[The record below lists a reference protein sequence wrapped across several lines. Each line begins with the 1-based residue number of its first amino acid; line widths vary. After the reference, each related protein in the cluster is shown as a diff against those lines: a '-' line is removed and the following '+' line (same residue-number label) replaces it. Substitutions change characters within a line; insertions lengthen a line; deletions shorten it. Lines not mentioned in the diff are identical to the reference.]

1 MSNYKR
7 FVSYLYE
14 YVADKKTDNRGFVRI
29 ELRSGICRMQFQL
42 KVFSLPEHTPVS
54 VYGCTYSDGQLTG
67 YPLGR
72 LQAGKDGISGL
83 LSIPERIPGTT
94 YTILEFNGLLLTEPQ
109 GKFYC
114 SQWDDNPMIP
124 SQFHALSDGAEDH
137 PSKATDTPSEA
148 PSPQVRAGEAVVSE
162 EETASEIPSPQVEA
176 TSEASPTQADSDSE
190 VRSAQMEA
198 ATEASSTQAEAVTE
212 ASSTQAEAVTE
223 VASPQVKA
231 ASEVHSA
238 QVEAAP
244 DVASAQAE
252 TNPEVASPQ
261 MEPDREIAPS
271 QIETASKASAPQAE
285 TTPDAVSEAS
295 RNRGGTVQAAGSPVM
310 DQAVSNEWAKIKKNY
325 TPCSPFYD
333 DEVEDCVRISIR
345 DFPELRKYGFPLG
358 CNQFIH
364 HGYQNYNHLLLGRMN
379 SSKSCEY
386 VLGVPGVYNSNEQF
400 MASMHGFSYFKPAR
414 LKEAPRSGRTGY
426 WLRPIK

>member
-14 YVADKKTDNRGFVRI
+14 YVADKKTDNRGFVKI

-54 VYGCTYSDGQLTG
+54 VYGCTYSDGRLTG

-72 LQAGKDGISGL
+72 LQASKDGISGL
-83 LSIPERIPGTT
+83 LTIPERIPGTT

-114 SQWDDNPMIP
+114 SQWDDNPLIP
-124 SQFHALSDGAEDH
+124 SQFQPLSESTEKQ
-137 PSKATDTPSEA
+137 PSEAPDTPSKA
-148 PSPQVRAGEAVVSE
+148 PSPQVRAGEAA
-162 EETASEIPSPQVEA
+162 ASQEKAAAKITSPQIE
-176 TSEASPTQADSDSE
+176 TSSEASSTRAESDSE
-190 VRSAQMEA
+190 VHSAQRESA
-198 ATEASSTQAEAVTE
+198 PEASSTQAESAP
-212 ASSTQAEAVTE
+212 EAV
-223 VASPQVKA
+223 S
-231 ASEVHSA
+231 S
-238 QVEAAP
+238 
-244 DVASAQAE
+244 QAE
-252 TNPEVASPQ
+252 TNPDVASPQ
-261 MEPDREIAPS
+261 MESAREVASS
-271 QIETASKASAPQAE
+271 QIETAWKASLPQTE
-285 TTPDAVSEAS
+285 TTPDIASEDYPD
-295 RNRGGTVQAAGSPVM
+295 RGGAVQAADSPVM
-310 DQAVSNEWAKIKKNY
+310 DKTVSNEWAEIKKNY
-325 TPCSPFYD
+325 PPCSPFYD
-333 DEVEDCVRISIR
+333 DEIEDCVHISIK

-386 VLGVPGVYNSNEQF
+386 ALGVPGVYNSNEQF
-400 MASMHGFSYFKPAR
+400 MASMHGFNYFKPAR
-414 LKEAPRSGRTGY
+414 IKEAPRSGRTGY

>member
-124 SQFHALSDGAEDH
+124 SQFHALSDGTEEH

-176 TSEASPTQADSDSE
+176 ASEASPTQADSD
-190 VRSAQMEA
+190 
-198 ATEASSTQAEAVTE
+198 
-212 ASSTQAEAVTE
+212 
-223 VASPQVKA
+223 
-231 ASEVHSA
+231 SEVHSA

-310 DQAVSNEWAKIKKNY
+310 DQTVSHEWAKIKKNY

>member
-29 ELRSGICRMQFQL
+29 ELRSGTCRMQFQL
-42 KVFSLPEHTPVS
+42 KVFSLPEHTPVL
-54 VYGCTYSDGQLTG
+54 VYGCTYSDGRLTG

-72 LQAGKDGISGL
+72 IHAGKDGISGSL
-83 LSIPERIPGTT
+83 TISERIPGTT

-114 SQWDDNPMIP
+114 SQWDDNPIIP
-124 SQFHALSDGAEDH
+124 SQFQPLPDSTEEQ
-137 PSKATDTPSEA
+137 PSETSDNHSEET
-148 PSPQVRAGEAVVSE
+148 PSPQVKTGKATGSRGEAASKK
-162 EETASEIPSPQVEA
+162 TAL
-176 TSEASPTQADSDSE
+176 
-190 VRSAQMEA
+190 QME
-198 ATEASSTQAEAVTE
+198 S
-212 ASSTQAEAVTE
+212 
-223 VASPQVKA
+223 
-231 ASEVHSA
+231 ASEV
-238 QVEAAP
+238 P
-244 DVASAQAE
+244 
-252 TNPEVASPQ
+252 SPQ
-261 MEPDREIAPS
+261 MEIAPEEAALQMASASEPSSPQMEIAPKEAAPQMAS
-271 QIETASKASAPQAE
+271 ASEVPSPQMETAPKEAALQMASASGPSSPQME
-285 TTPDAVSEAS
+285 TAPEETAPQMAPASESSSEAS
-295 RNRGGTVQAAGSPVM
+295 HSDDDAYTKEQTSGEYDYRGKNGAVQAADSLVM
-310 DQAVSNEWAKIKKNY
+310 DKTVSNEWAEIKKNY
-325 TPCSPFYD
+325 PPCSPFYD
-333 DEVEDCVRISIR
+333 DEIEDCVRISIR

-400 MASMHGFSYFKPAR
+400 MASMHGFNYFKPAR
-414 LKEAPRSGRTGY
+414 IKEAPRSGRTGY